1 MKFKHILLP
10 TDGSPLSEKG
20 VKRGIAF
27 AKGVKAR
34 VTAMHVVPQ
43 FRILADEGM
52 VATSATEQ
60 LRQRLVAEAQYR
72 AKRIVE
78 RPAKWAKAAGVRC
91 KGVIVPP
98 GGLIYEQIIATAR
111 KEKCDLIFMSSHGR
125 RGIAAMLLGSETAKV
140 LAHSKIPVLVVR

>member
-1 MKFKHILLP
+1 MMFKHILLP

-34 VTAMHVVPQ
+34 VTTMHVVPQ
-43 FRILADEGM
+43 FRILSDEGM
-52 VATSATEQ
+52 LPTSAAAQ
-60 LRQRLVAEAQYR
+60 LRDRLVAEAQDR
-72 AKRIVE
+72 AKRIVD
-78 RPAKWAKAAGVRC
+78 RPAKWAKTAGVRC
-91 KGVIVPP
+91 KSIIVPP
-98 GGLIYEQIIATAR
+98 GGLIYEKIIATAR

-125 RGIAAMLLGSETAKV
+125 RGIASIILGSETAKV